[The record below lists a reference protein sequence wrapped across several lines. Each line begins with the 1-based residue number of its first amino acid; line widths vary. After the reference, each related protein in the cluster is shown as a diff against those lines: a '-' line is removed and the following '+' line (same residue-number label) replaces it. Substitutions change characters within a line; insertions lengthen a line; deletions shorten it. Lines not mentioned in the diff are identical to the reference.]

1 MKRTFT
7 FLFILSTLLQSF
19 SFGQEQKTA
28 NLELENFVLITDQD
42 FYLAGDR
49 VWFAAK
55 LLKNHES
62 FRYSKLAYF
71 AVLDG
76 EGNSIHE
83 EKMLLTD
90 QDMVYGDL
98 FIPENSQTGVFSIVV
113 YSMWMANFD
122 NFPIAK
128 KEFLVVNPNVPRAQ
142 GEPALFWEQIPFEN
156 APISIFHTSDQ
167 TEVVEI
173 QDKDGKTIEILE
185 SVLPLKKILSRVKP
199 DKGYKIVF
207 RNSTFVIEPQKWYWE
222 PSDFTLNSVVNNGA
236 EKLKIFTHTDWMVF
250 EEIVFSQ
257 EKSQLNKALY
267 QNLSSFD
274 ISVVNQSNELV
285 WSYQVQLP
293 AKSSGQMVVNS
304 RGKVGEA
311 MTLDLEGFPAQYQ
324 DGIVMAREEGDAS
337 IFDFID
343 ILNHPNWK
351 NLAAAS
357 SNPNLVTSLS
367 RTVENP
373 LMLKDYSPMFDYK
386 IWSTDIKSRFKSSVN
401 PEKFSFSFSDK
412 LLEPFINR
420 KVYREHFELEEEV
433 VALQSPFQADK
444 VYYIQDYFEFPNL
457 EAFMK
462 EIVPQVRL
470 KKSKNQD
477 VKEIF
482 VANTDNQNVKF
493 NKKPLI
499 LVDFYRPISLEEF
512 WKLDMVSVDRIEL
525 YYHRSTLE
533 KTNLGEA
540 PGDGLIVV
548 YTKNNEYFLKNNFGK
563 DRYFLADVS
572 VPRRPDYSGK
582 NSQKISANALQFLD
596 SGLTFYRGRSKSGNL
611 KFDTAGSWLIEAWI
625 FGNSGFERIQ
635 KQVVIDP

>member
-1 MKRTFT
+1 MKRTLI
-7 FLFILSTLLQSF
+7 FLFILSAFFQSV
-19 SFGQEQKTA
+19 SFGQKQRA
-28 NLELENFVLITDQD
+28 ADLELENFVLITDQD
-42 FYLAGDR
+42 FYLTGDR

-62 FRYSKLAYF
+62 FRYSKLAYI

-76 EGNSIHE
+76 AGNPIHQ
-83 EKMLLTD
+83 EKMLLTG
-90 QDMVYGDL
+90 QDMVYGDF
-98 FIPENSQTGVFSIVV
+98 FIPENSKTGVFSIVV
-113 YSMWMANFD
+113 YTMWMANFD
-122 NFPIAK
+122 DFPIAK
-128 KEFLVVNPNVPRAQ
+128 KEFLVANPNAPKAQ

-167 TEVVEI
+167 KEVVEI

-185 SVLPLKKILSRVKP
+185 AVFPLKKTLSRVKP
-199 DKGYKIVF
+199 EEGYKIVF
-207 RNSTFVIEPQKWYWE
+207 RNSTFEIEPQKWHWE
-222 PSDFTLNSVVNNGA
+222 PSGFTLNSVANSGA
-236 EKLKIFTHTDWMVF
+236 EKLKIITHSNWMVI
-250 EEIVFSQ
+250 EDIALNQ
-257 EKSQLNKALY
+257 AKSQLNKAFY

-274 ISVVNQSNELV
+274 ISIVNESNQLV

-293 AKSSGQMVVNS
+293 TKTSGQMVVNS
-304 RGKVGEA
+304 RGKTGEA
-311 MTLDLEGFPAQYQ
+311 MTLDLVGFLSQYQ
-324 DGIVMAREEGDAS
+324 DGIVMAKEEGETS
-337 IFDFID
+337 ISDFVD

-351 NLAAAS
+351 NLTS
-357 SNPNLVTSLS
+357 EFNNPNLVTSLS
-367 RTVENP
+367 RAVENP

-386 IWSTDIKSRFKSSVN
+386 IWSTDISSRFKSSVN
-401 PEKFSFSFSDK
+401 PTGFSFSISDQ
-412 LLEPFINR
+412 LLDPFINR
-420 KVYREHFELEEEV
+420 KIYREHFEIAEEV

-457 EAFMK
+457 EVFMK
-462 EIVPQVRL
+462 EIVPQVRFR
-470 KKSKNQD
+470 KSKTQD

-540 PGDGLIVV
+540 SGDGLIVV
-548 YTKNNEYFLKNNFGK
+548 YTKNNEYFLKNNLGK

-582 NSQKISANALQFLD
+582 STQKISANALQFLD

-611 KFDTAGSWLIEAWI
+611 KFDTAGSWLVEAWV

-635 KQVVIDP
+635 KRVVIDP